1 MKIIPE
7 SDNVLE
13 QIKELLTGV
22 RIEDIQ
28 PEDINQR
35 VSRNNTTSIPKG
47 RILLIDD
54 NPDYGRRLIKWCTGK
69 DYIVT
74 VARDTKEARRLAR
87 LATFDAVIKSSE
99 IVSVKKPR
107 R

>member
-7 SDNVLE
+7 SDNVLA

-22 RIEDIQ
+22 RIEDRHS
-28 PEDINQR
+28 EDTKQS
-35 VSRNNTTSIPKG
+35 VSRNNTTAIPKG
-47 RILLIDD
+47 RILLIND

-69 DYIVT
+69 DYVVT
-74 VARDTKEARRLAR
+74 IARDAKEARKLTR

-99 IVSVKKPR
+99 IVSAKKPYK
-107 R
+107 